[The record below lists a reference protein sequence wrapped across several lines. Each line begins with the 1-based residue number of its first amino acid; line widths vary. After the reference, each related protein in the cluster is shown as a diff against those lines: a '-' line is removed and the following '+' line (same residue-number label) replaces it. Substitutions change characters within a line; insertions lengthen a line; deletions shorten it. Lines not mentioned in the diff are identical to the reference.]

1 MTRAAQITHL
11 FVDHIPQKLE
21 EGTLYISI
29 PLATAMHRC
38 LCGCGTE
45 IATPLTPTDWQL
57 TFDGDSVSLSPSV
70 GNWSLPCRSHY
81 WIERNRVLWSYAMS
95 PREIAAGRAADRG
108 AKARYYSGA
117 PPHGDVPAATPAP
130 AWNGL
135 LRRLGRLFQ
144 ASRDDGRGGVA
155 R

>member
-1 MTRAAQITHL
+1 VTRATAIRHV
-11 FVDHIPQKLE
+11 FVDHIPQQLE

-45 IATPLTPTDWQL
+45 IATPFSPTDWQV
-57 TFDGDSVSLSPSV
+57 TFDGDSVSLSPSI

-81 WIERNRVLWSYAMS
+81 WIEHDRIRWSYPMS
-95 PREIAAGRAADRG
+95 PREIAAGRAADRA
-108 AKARYYSGA
+108 AKTRYYSGSRLDRGIPASTSA
-117 PPHGDVPAATPAP
+117 PSQDGIMRKLMR
-130 AWNGL
+130 L
-135 LRRLGRLFQ
+135 LRM
-144 ASRDDGRGGVA
+144 SRGDGRGGPA